1 MVTEADIRRA
11 AREMEAR
18 AKKAEDQ
25 ITKNSVGLRKL
36 TEILQAKGI
45 LDHND
50 IRAIYS
56 LR

>member
-25 ITKNSVGLRKL
+25 IHKNSIGLRKL

-45 LDHND
+45 LEAVD

>member
-11 AREMEAR
+11 GRQLEAR
-18 AKKAEDQ
+18 AKKAEDELH
-25 ITKNSVGLRKL
+25 KNTVALRKL

-45 LDHND
+45 LEPVD
-50 IRAIYS
+50 IRAIYH

>member
-1 MVTEADIRRA
+1 MVTESDIRRA

-18 AKKAEDQ
+18 AKKAEDELH
-25 ITKNSVGLRKL
+25 KNTYALRKL

-45 LDHND
+45 LEPVD

>member
-36 TEILQAKGI
+36 TEILQTKGI